1 MTKAFRIAAATM
13 ALGTSIAI
21 APGLAQANKKPKHPN
36 HKHAAPTAKNPHS
49 TKYIFRG
56 VVVATPAVGATSVQV
71 QIRSGNKAGVT
82 LLGANPTVQT
92 FQIGAG
98 SAAFS
103 WNAAGTA
110 ATPAAL
116 TSLLA
121 GDPVAVTV
129 WAPKN
134 ATLTQL
140 IATPATRVDD
150 YLFSTKPHGRLFIF
164 YGNAVSVDTTAHTV
178 TLNISKMNWRAAYAI
193 RTAGASTTETF
204 SYDPTKTVFLHWS
217 KNKPHLIG
225 PDKIAAGDPLT
236 IKVFSPTY
244 DSKLSTLLTLPA
256 WRVNDHESMTAV
268 KAAIAG
274 ANGHTL

>member
-1 MTKAFRIAAATM
+1 MRGMKTAASLIAVGA
-13 ALGTSIAI
+13 ALGVPA
-21 APGLAQANKKPKHPN
+21 AGVAKQPKHPAI
-36 HKHAAPTAKNPHS
+36 KLVNPSH
-49 TKYIFRG
+49 TKGLTEFVFRG
-56 VVVATPAVGATSVQV
+56 VLAAVPAPGATSIQV
-71 QIRSGNKAGVT
+71 QINAGNPAANAKLGTAAGVT
-82 LLGANPTVQT
+82 TSLAVSPAT
-92 FQIGAG
+92 
-98 SAAFS
+98 AAMR
-103 WNAAGTA
+103 WNASS
-110 ATPAAL
+110 TPLVGAL
-116 TSLLA
+116 TSFQV